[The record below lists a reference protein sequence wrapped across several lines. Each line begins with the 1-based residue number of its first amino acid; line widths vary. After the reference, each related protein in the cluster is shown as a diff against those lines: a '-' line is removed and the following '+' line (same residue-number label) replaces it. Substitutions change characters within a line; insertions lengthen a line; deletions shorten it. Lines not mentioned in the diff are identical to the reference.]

1 MNKHRKNDAFDDTL
15 YRAFHDYSAEEK
27 EDIPSDEELKRLFPL
42 PEDYLQ
48 RIDDM
53 IAEVNRRE
61 KRNAALAH
69 LKRAAVIVLVTATA
83 AFSALLCNSGVR
95 AAVRNTLLDWFGDH
109 VRISSVSHE
118 TDSTS
123 GSSRPDGRSD
133 ISISEYSI
141 GYLPEGFAKALPD
154 YETEDQ
160 RQMIYRSEAGEYLVI
175 DIYDK
180 ESTEIFVSIDDQKYS
195 EIKLGQNPA
204 YIFYDD
210 NAGAG
215 MIFCEYAGQL
225 LCVDGHASEE
235 DLIAVAGGLIDS
247 VGD

>member
-15 YRAFHDYSAEEK
+15 YRAFHDYYA

-109 VRISSVSHE
+109 VRLCLARDRLNLGIIETGWSV
-118 TDSTS
+118 
-123 GSSRPDGRSD
+123 
-133 ISISEYSI
+133 
-141 GYLPEGFAKALPD
+141 GYF
-154 YETEDQ
+154 
-160 RQMIYRSEAGEYLVI
+160 YLGI
-175 DIYDK
+175 QHRL
-180 ESTEIFVSIDDQKYS
+180 S
-195 EIKLGQNPA
+195 
-204 YIFYDD
+204 
-210 NAGAG
+210 
-215 MIFCEYAGQL
+215 
-225 LCVDGHASEE
+225 
-235 DLIAVAGGLIDS
+235 AGGLRK
-247 VGD
+247 GAARL

>member
-1 MNKHRKNDAFDDTL
+1 
-15 YRAFHDYSAEEK
+15 
-27 EDIPSDEELKRLFPL
+27 
-42 PEDYLQ
+42 
-48 RIDDM
+48 
-53 IAEVNRRE
+53 
-61 KRNAALAH
+61 
-69 LKRAAVIVLVTATA
+69 
-83 AFSALLCNSGVR
+83 
-95 AAVRNTLLDWFGDH
+95 
-109 VRISSVSHE
+109 
-118 TDSTS
+118 
-123 GSSRPDGRSD
+123 
-133 ISISEYSI
+133 
-141 GYLPEGFAKALPD
+141 
-154 YETEDQ
+154 
-160 RQMIYRSEAGEYLVI
+160 MIYRSEAGEYLVI

-235 DLIAVAGGLIDS
+235 DLIAMAGGLIDS